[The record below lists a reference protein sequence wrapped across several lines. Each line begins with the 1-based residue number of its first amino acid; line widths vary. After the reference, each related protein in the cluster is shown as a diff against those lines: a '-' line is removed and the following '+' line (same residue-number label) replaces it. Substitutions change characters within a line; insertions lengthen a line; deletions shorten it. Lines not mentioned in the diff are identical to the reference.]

1 MGPGG
6 SKPGGAVEADK
17 GEALLNEDAAF
28 GGEDGVRD
36 GPRAGEVHVHPHDRL
51 VPLAGRVLA
60 DGRADDAR
68 AEQRLGPRRA
78 LVAED
83 EVAFYAVM
91 NSLWSDYGATIQR
104 RGMDSTDLWADLA
117 RDWLCDEDAR
127 RDKAASYYADIV
139 AH

>member
-36 GPRAGEVHVHPHDRL
+36 GPRAGEVLVHPRDGL
-51 VPLAGRVLA
+51 VLLAGRVLA

-83 EVAFYAVM
+83 LDCA
-91 NSLWSDYGATIQR
+91 
-104 RGMDSTDLWADLA
+104 LA
-117 RDWLCDEDAR
+117 PASFT
-127 RDKAASYYADIV
+127 AA
-139 AH
+139 AHWVRPFVT